1 MTKQFFGAL
10 IVFAF
15 IFGGC
20 AKRPNLYT
28 SDEIMQEFD
37 PAYLDFEYLTARGR
51 IVIEEANGK
60 TTRGTINLRAKK
72 DSIIWFSVTP
82 GLGLEAFRGAVT
94 RDKVRLKDRLNG
106 DDINM
111 SFVEIADRYDLNL
124 SLELLQNLIYA
135 NVPHEFSYRDR
146 LIRVGQY
153 FELTQ
158 AREGIRYHSRIST
171 LHGKVQEL
179 SSTSMSDRG
188 GLLANYHVFEDLE
201 GQPFPNQML
210 LKLTYNSP
218 EGVQNAIVNLEM
230 TKVEISRTSLNFPFQ
245 F

>member
-1 MTKQFFGAL
+1 MIKKFFGAM
-10 IVFAF
+10 IVIAF
-15 IFGGC
+15 VFGGC

-28 SDEIMQEFD
+28 SDEVMQEFD
-37 PAYLDFEYLTARGR
+37 PSYLDFNYLSARGR

-60 TTRGTINLRAKK
+60 TTRGTINFRAKK

-82 GLGLEAFRGAVT
+82 GLGLEAFRGVIT

-106 DDINM
+106 EDINM
-111 SFVEIADRYDLNL
+111 SFTEITDRYDLKL
-124 SLELLQNLIYA
+124 SLELLQNLMYA
-135 NVPHEFSYRDR
+135 NVPNEFSYRDR

-158 AREGIRYHSRIST
+158 ARDGIRYHSRVST
-171 LHGKVQEL
+171 RHGKVEEL
-179 SSTSMSDRG
+179 TSTSMLDKG
-188 GLLANYHVFEDLE
+188 GLLANYPVFEDVE
-201 GQPFPNQML
+201 GQPFPNKML

-218 EGVQNAIVNLEM
+218 EGIQVAIVNLEM
-230 TKVEISRTSLNFPFQ
+230 TKVEFSPYPINFPFQ

>member
-1 MTKQFFGAL
+1 MTKTFFGAL
-10 IVFAF
+10 LIFAF
-15 IFGGC
+15 VLGGC

-37 PAYLDFEYLTARGR
+37 PAYLDFGYLSARGR
-51 IVIEEANGK
+51 VVIEEANGK
-60 TTRGTINLRAKK
+60 ITRGTINLRAKK
-72 DSIIWFSVTP
+72 DSIIWFSITP
-82 GLGLEAFRGAVT
+82 GLGLEAFRGVIT
-94 RDKVRLKDRLNG
+94 KEKIRVKDRLNG
-106 DDINM
+106 EDINM
-111 SFVEIADRYDLNL
+111 SFVEIEDRFDLRL
-124 SLELLQNLIYA
+124 SLELLQNVIYA

-158 AREGIRYHSRIST
+158 ARDGIRYHSRVST

-188 GLLANYHVFEDLE
+188 GLLANYPVFEDLE
-201 GQPFPNQML
+201 GQPFPNKML
-210 LKLTYNSP
+210 LKLSYNSP
-218 EGVQNAIVNLEM
+218 EGVQAAIVNLEM
-230 TKVEISRTSLNFPFQ
+230 IKVEFSPTSLNFPFQ